1 MTNNVS
7 LKWIELCFY
16 LDKDKTKSKGKTKLF
31 KGKIRKSLFYR
42 VKLNFYNKFRI
53 RLREKSKI

>member
-7 LKWIELCFY
+7 LKWIELYFY
-16 LDKDKTKSKGKTKLF
+16 LDKDKTKYRVKTKLF

-42 VKLNFYNKFRI
+42 VKLNCCKKFKI
-53 RLREKSKI
+53 RLREKFKI